1 MCKAVEEIAAKVG
14 KVLTQYR
21 LTWKNLENQLL
32 FSFHFT
38 IVHNFVSG
46 CHIKFE

>member
-21 LTWKNLENQLL
+21 LTWKNWKTSYCFPFTSQLCTTL
-32 FSFHFT
+32 YRVVT
-38 IVHNFVSG
+38 
-46 CHIKFE
+46 